1 MKRYGFATSLA
12 LASGAALVF
21 ALAIGGS
28 GQNPVLGE
36 PPLENPRTRLVI
48 GDATVVQGNV
58 VVTWARVRANG
69 DIKQVGVAI
78 PVALFDNQP
87 TDPGDGPAG
96 AIASL
101 VFPEIVRDNTF
112 FNHFELHSNPYGHDT
127 ALGSANP
134 IRNSVPHFDF
144 HFYAIDEA
152 AVLRI
157 PATRPGPP
165 FVLPALLPAGYR
177 QPGPSISQ
185 MGRHTTA
192 QSNFDDPGFLIADMI
207 TGFLPN
213 ATQMHFIEP
222 MVSRELLLERN
233 DFALPVPRPAVFGR
247 TMRYPKEFTAEY
259 DADSD
264 AYHFI
269 FSGFETVE

>member
-1 MKRYGFATSLA
+1 MKRYTFTMILA
-12 LASGAALVF
+12 QASGAALVF

-28 GQNPVLGE
+28 GQNPVRGE
-36 PPLENPRTRLVI
+36 PTQENPRTRLVI
-48 GDATVVQGNV
+48 GDATLVQGND

-69 DIKQVGVAI
+69 DIKQVGVTI
-78 PVALFDNQP
+78 PVALFDDQP

-101 VFPEIVRDNTF
+101 VFPEIVRDTTF
-112 FNHFELHSNPYGHDT
+112 FNHFELHSNPHGHDT

-134 IRNSVPHFDF
+134 LRNSVPHFDF

-152 AVLRI
+152 DVLLI

-177 QPGPSISQ
+177 QPGPSIPE
-185 MGRHTTA
+185 MGRHA
-192 QSNFDDPGFLIADMI
+192 AMQSAFADPGFLIADMI
-207 TGFLPN
+207 AGFLPN
-213 ATQMHFIEP
+213 ATKMHFIEP
-222 MVSRELLLERN
+222 MISRELLLDRN
-233 DFALPVPRPAVFGR
+233 DFGLPVPRPAVFGR

-269 FSGFETVE
+269 FSGFETVK